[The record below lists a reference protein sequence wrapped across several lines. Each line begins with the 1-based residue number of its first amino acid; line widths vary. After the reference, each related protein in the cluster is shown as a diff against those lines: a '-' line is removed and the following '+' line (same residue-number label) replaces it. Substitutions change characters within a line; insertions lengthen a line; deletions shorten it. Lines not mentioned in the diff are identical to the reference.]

1 MKVLGLLDYLQEN
14 IEMSPKNLV
23 GKITVNKKE
32 VLATI
37 NEIRRALPDELEEA
51 KNLVR
56 RRDTILSE
64 AHKEEAAIIENSRKR
79 AQEEYENCDIL
90 LAARREA
97 EEILQKANSEAN
109 EIKAAATK
117 EAKELRYGVMNYAD
131 STLSTLQK
139 DIDIIGEESLK
150 VIQNEMEEMLIKI
163 YKEISST
170 TARVRENNKELGSS
184 NEQSYFFLGLFINKG
199 SMKKV
204 KSIIKKG
211 VSDFITVV
219 VDIKVS
225 CFIIVRGR
233 FNIKNVMKAPI
244 NP

>member
-1 MKVLGLLDYLQEN
+1 MKVIELIDYLQQN

-23 GKITVNKKE
+23 GKVAINKKE
-32 VLATI
+32 VLSTL

-64 AHKEEAAIIENSRKR
+64 ARKEEAAIIEGSRKR

-97 EEILQKANSEAN
+97 EEILEKANSEAN
-109 EIKAAATK
+109 KIKATAIK

-139 DIDIIGEESLK
+139 DIDLIGEESLK
-150 VIQNEMEEMLIKI
+150 VVQNEMEEMLIRI

-170 TARVRENNKELGSS
+170 TTRIRENNKELGNT
-184 NEQSYFFLGLFINKG
+184 NE
-199 SMKKV
+199 
-204 KSIIKKG
+204 
-211 VSDFITVV
+211 
-219 VDIKVS
+219 
-225 CFIIVRGR
+225 
-233 FNIKNVMKAPI
+233 
-244 NP
+244 

>member
-184 NEQSYFFLGLFINKG
+184 NE
-199 SMKKV
+199 
-204 KSIIKKG
+204 
-211 VSDFITVV
+211 
-219 VDIKVS
+219 
-225 CFIIVRGR
+225 
-233 FNIKNVMKAPI
+233 
-244 NP
+244 